1 MYVHMRKGVNKM
13 NNKEFKKALD
23 LLVKEKDIPVDYV
36 IDAMTLALTSAYKK
50 NYHSLSNVRVDIN
63 PDTGDIK
70 VFSFRTV
77 VLDKEHKVSLDENN
91 YDDDSLEGINSFA
104 ELEEALAKEAE
115 EEKEEDGEEEAYEP
129 FVYDERIHITLE
141 DAQKIDPT
149 IQVGDTIEEEVT
161 PHDFGR
167 VAAATAKQ
175 VIVQKIREAERNNIA
190 KEFEEKEN
198 EMITGTVEMEDENNY
213 FIDLGKTQGLL
224 PKTEIIPGEKIKMGS
239 NIKAYIN
246 KVSINSKG
254 ALILLTRKHYGFVKR
269 LFELEIP
276 EINEGIVLIY
286 SIARDPGNRTK
297 IAVYSEN
304 SNVDPV
310 GACIGEHGSRI
321 NAIINELGGEKIDI
335 IAYSNNQETFIANA
349 LSPAKNVRVFI
360 VDEKNKEAMVVVDD
374 ENLSLAIGKKGLN
387 VRLASRL
394 THYKLDVKTI
404 DQVKE
409 SGINILE

>member
-1 MYVHMRKGVNKM
+1 MD
-13 NNKEFKKALD
+13 NKEFKKALD
-23 LLVKEKDIPVDYV
+23 LLVKEKDVSVDYV
-36 IDAMTLALTSAYKK
+36 IDAMKLALTSAYKK

-63 PDTGDIK
+63 SDNGEIK

-77 VLDKEHKVSLDENN
+77 VLDEEHKVSLDEN
-91 YDDDSLEGINSFA
+91 DDDSDSLEGLTSFA
-104 ELEEALAKEAE
+104 DLENMDF
-115 EEKEEDGEEEAYEP
+115 EDEDDDDDNKYEP
-129 FVYDERIHITLE
+129 FIFDSRIHITLE
-141 DAQKIDPT
+141 NARKIVPN
-149 IQVGDTIEEEVT
+149 IQVGETIEEEVT
-161 PHDFGR
+161 PRDFGR

-175 VIVQKIREAERNNIA
+175 VIVQKMREAERNNIA
-190 KEFEEKEN
+190 HEFEEKEN

-224 PKTEIIPGEKIKMGS
+224 PKTEIIPGEKIKMGT

-254 ALILLTRKHYGFVKR
+254 ALILLTRKHFGFVKR

-276 EINEGIVLIY
+276 EISEGIVLIY
-286 SIARDPGNRTK
+286 SIAREPGNRTK

-310 GACIGEHGSRI
+310 GACIGERGSRI
-321 NAIINELGGEKIDI
+321 NAIIKELNGEKIDI
-335 IAYSNNQETFIANA
+335 IAYNNSGEEFIANA

-360 VDEKNKEAMVVVDD
+360 VDEKNKEALVVVDND
-374 ENLSLAIGKKGLN
+374 NLSLAIGKKGLN

-394 THYKLDVKTI
+394 THYKLDVKTLE
-404 DQVKE
+404 QVKE

>member
-1 MYVHMRKGVNKM
+1 MD
-13 NNKEFKKALD
+13 NKEFKKALD
-23 LLVKEKDIPVDYV
+23 LLVKEKDVSVDYV
-36 IDAMTLALTSAYKK
+36 IDAMKLALTSAYKK

-63 PDTGDIK
+63 SDTGEIK

-77 VLDKEHKVSLDENN
+77 VLDEEHKVSLDENEF
-91 YDDDSLEGINSFA
+91 DSLEGITSFA
-104 ELEEALAKEAE
+104 DLENMEFDEDTDE
-115 EEKEEDGEEEAYEP
+115 EEDKYEP
-129 FVYDERIHITLE
+129 FIFDSRIHITLE
-141 DAQKIDPT
+141 EARKIVPN
-149 IQVGDTIEEEVT
+149 IQVGETIEEEVT
-161 PHDFGR
+161 PRDFGR

-175 VIVQKIREAERNNIA
+175 VIVQKMREAERNNIA
-190 KEFEEKEN
+190 HEFEEKEN

-276 EINEGIVLIY
+276 EISEGIVLIY
-286 SIARDPGNRTK
+286 SIAREPGNRTK

-310 GACIGEHGSRI
+310 GACIGERGSRI
-321 NAIINELGGEKIDI
+321 NSIIKELNGEKIDI
-335 IAYSNNQETFIANA
+335 IAYNNSGEEFIANA

-360 VDEKNKEAMVVVDD
+360 VDEKNKEALVVVDED
-374 ENLSLAIGKKGLN
+374 NLSLAIGKKGLN

-394 THYKLDVKTI
+394 THYKLDVKTL
-404 DQVKE
+404 DQVKK

>member
-1 MYVHMRKGVNKM
+1 M
-13 NNKEFKKALD
+13 EF
-23 LLVKEKDIPVDYV
+23 
-36 IDAMTLALTSAYKK
+36 
-50 NYHSLSNVRVDIN
+50 
-63 PDTGDIK
+63 
-70 VFSFRTV
+70 
-77 VLDKEHKVSLDENN
+77 DE
-91 YDDDSLEGINSFA
+91 D
-104 ELEEALAKEAE
+104 E
-115 EEKEEDGEEEAYEP
+115 EEDKYEP

-141 DAQKIDPT
+141 DARKIVPD
-149 IQVGDTIEEEVT
+149 IQVGETIEEEVT
-161 PHDFGR
+161 PKDFGR

-190 KEFEEKEN
+190 QEFEEKEN

-213 FIDLGKTQGLL
+213 FINLGKTQGLL

-239 NIKAYIN
+239 NIKTYIN

-276 EINEGIVLIY
+276 EINEGVVLIY

-321 NAIINELGGEKIDI
+321 NAIIKELNGEKIDI
-335 IAYSNNQETFIANA
+335 IEYSNQTETFIANA
-349 LSPAKNVRVFI
+349 LSPAKDVRVFI
-360 VDEKNKEAMVVVDD
+360 IDEKNKEAMVVVND

-404 DQVKE
+404 EQVKE